1 MDVGLVAQYAVVALA
16 VLASVAVVAKKQFPE
31 GLRRLRIACA
41 VPLVR
46 EQRARWIRGIG
57 RWLAP
62 QPRTAGDS
70 GCGTCNACDSGRK

>member
-1 MDVGLVAQYAVVALA
+1 MEAGLVAQYAVVALA
-16 VLASVAVVAKKQFPE
+16 VLASVVVVAKKQFPE

-46 EQRARWIRGIG
+46 ERRARWIRGLG

-62 QPRTAGDS
+62 APRPAGQA
-70 GCGTCNACDSGRK
+70 GCGTCNACDNGRK

>member
-1 MDVGLVAQYAVVALA
+1 MDAGLVAQYAAVALA
-16 VLASVAVVAKKQFPE
+16 VLASVVVVAKKQFPE
-31 GLRRLRIACA
+31 TLHRLRVACA

-46 EQRARWIRGIG
+46 ERRARWIRGLG

-62 QPRTAGDS
+62 APRTGGET